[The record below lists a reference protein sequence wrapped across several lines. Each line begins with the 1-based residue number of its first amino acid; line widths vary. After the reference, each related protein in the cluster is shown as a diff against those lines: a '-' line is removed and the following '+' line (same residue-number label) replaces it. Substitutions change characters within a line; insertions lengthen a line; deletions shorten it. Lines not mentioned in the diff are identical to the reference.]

1 MTVFLTQLTGGLL
14 AWDKRVPSMLSM
26 QRSLYDLHFRAE
38 HSGRVLDAIL
48 SRLRLPATE
57 ISRVSKAALTCR
69 VREALASGALV
80 LTDVVVPR
88 SFWTAVPFTV

>member
-1 MTVFLTQLTGGLL
+1 
-14 AWDKRVPSMLSM
+14 MLSI
-26 QRSLYDLHFRAE
+26 QSSLYDLHFRAG

-69 VREALASGALV
+69 VHVALASGAPV
-80 LTDVVVPR
+80 LTDVVVPK
-88 SFWTAVPFTV
+88 SFWTAVPLTV